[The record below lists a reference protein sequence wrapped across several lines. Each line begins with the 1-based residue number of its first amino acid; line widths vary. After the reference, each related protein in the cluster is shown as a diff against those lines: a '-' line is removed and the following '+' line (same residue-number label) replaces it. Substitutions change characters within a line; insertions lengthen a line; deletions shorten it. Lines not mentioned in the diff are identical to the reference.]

1 MEKIKV
7 LAENNT
13 QSALNTLIKK
23 TLEEDEKMEEDLDF
37 LFDNNANQKKRKRKK
52 EKKSKK
58 KKKEKKKKYTSDTKN
73 KTLQHNQDKSKKFY
87 GKFFV

>member
-37 LFDNNANQKKRKRKK
+37 FFDNNANQKKKKRKK
-52 EKKSKK
+52 EKMSKK
-58 KKKEKKKKYTSDTKN
+58 KYASDTKN

-87 GKFFV
+87 GTFFV